1 MIVRLMPFTLG
12 LPDWAERMLPPDD
25 AVLDTLEQR
34 MALAIALSERSVR
47 HGGGPF
53 GAAVFERDTGRL
65 VAAGVNLVEPAN
77 CSLAHAEMVAL
88 ALAQRRLGSYDLGAE
103 GLPACELVTSAEP
116 CAMCLGAV
124 PWSGVRRLVCGARD
138 ADAREVGFDEG
149 LKPRRWQEHLE
160 SIGIEVVRD
169 VLREEARAVLAEFVR
184 AGRELYNAR
193 REDAPGAGSE

>member
-1 MIVRLMPFTLG
+1 MHLEPFTLG
-12 LPDWAERMLPPDD
+12 LPDWAERLLPPEDV
-25 AVLDTLEQR
+25 VLETLERR
-34 MALAIALSERSVR
+34 MALAIALSKQSLR

-53 GAAVFERDTGRL
+53 GAAVFERDTARL

-88 ALAQRRLGSYDLGAE
+88 ALAQRRLNNYDLGAD
-103 GLPACELVTSAEP
+103 GLPPCELITSTEP

-149 LKPRRWQEHLE
+149 LKPRRWREHLE
-160 SIGIEVVRD
+160 SLGIEVVCD
-169 VLREEARAVLAEFVR
+169 VLREEARAVLVEFAR
-184 AGRELYNAR
+184 AGRNAYNAR
-193 REDAPGAGSE
+193 REDVSGAGSE